1 MIIIPDLEQK
11 PLKDQE
17 KIDKT
22 KYTVDDNRILRF
34 DLIFS
39 YWLLLWFII
48 YYFYNSFFPKTSY
61 IAIIIKKYFNP
72 QLGLIIGLFEN
83 FLMFLFLIVYGV
95 IFDIIMFFISV
106 LLFKGLPIYLLRNDK
121 IKWKNDFFM
130 LLVFFL
136 VYVFHLY
143 INGTTVYNVYVKT
156 AKSLIERKNQTPLY
170 NLISEIKEYFTNK

>member
-48 YYFYNSFFPKTSY
+48 YYFYNSKTSN

-83 FLMFLFLIVYGV
+83 FLMFLLLI
-95 IFDIIMFFISV
+95 IFA
-106 LLFKGLPIYLLRNDK
+106 IYD
-121 IKWKNDFFM
+121 
-130 LLVFFL
+130 VFEL
-136 VYVFHLY
+136 
-143 INGTTVYNVYVKT
+143 
-156 AKSLIERKNQTPLY
+156 
-170 NLISEIKEYFTNK
+170 